1 MSDPEDELLA
11 DLAGGSSAI
20 DVAVAEASAWIG
32 DGVEGVG
39 EGRTDNGEPC
49 LVVFVSSLD
58 PAVRDRIPTA
68 INGYPVI
75 LSSTD
80 AFRAEAGEVGEAG
93 GE

>member
-1 MSDPEDELLA
+1 MADPEDELLA

-20 DVAVAEASAWIG
+20 DAAVAEASAWIG

-39 EGRTDNGEPC
+39 EGRTDRGVPC

-68 INGYPVI
+68 VNDFPVI
-75 LSSTD
+75 LSTSDT
-80 AFRAEAGEVGEAG
+80 FRAEAGDGDE
-93 GE
+93 